1 MEVGIKRWYDDARKW
16 GRGNFAEEC
25 KETFESL
32 QDLSSFL
39 KKLEEEL
46 QKLVW
51 KSCSLCFLLAVGVR
65 LGWGGGGRAGN
76 QVGIP
81 SATVFLCFVI
91 VYSGFSPLQPNTSSQ
106 DLK

>member
-1 MEVGIKRWYDDARKW
+1 MEVGIKRWYNDVRKW
-16 GRGNFAEEC
+16 GRGNSAEEC

-39 KKLEEEL
+39 KKLEVEL
-46 QKLVW
+46 HKVVW
-51 KSCSLCFLLAVGVR
+51 KSCSLSFFLAVGVR
-65 LGWGGGGRAGN
+65 LGWGGN
-76 QVGIP
+76 QVEIP
-81 SATVFLCFVI
+81 SATGFLCFVI

>member
-1 MEVGIKRWYDDARKW
+1 MEVGIKRWYDDAKKW
-16 GRGNFAEEC
+16 GRGNSAEEC

-39 KKLEEEL
+39 KKLEVEL
-46 QKLVW
+46 HKVVW
-51 KSCSLCFLLAVGVR
+51 KSCSQSFFLAVGVR
-65 LGWGGGGRAGN
+65 LGWGGGGN

>member
-1 MEVGIKRWYDDARKW
+1 MEVGIKRWYDDAKKW
-16 GRGNFAEEC
+16 GRGNSAEEC

-39 KKLEEEL
+39 KKLEVEL
-46 QKLVW
+46 HKVVW
-51 KSCSLCFLLAVGVR
+51 KSCSQSFFLAVGVR
-65 LGWGGGGRAGN
+65 LGWGGGGGGPN

-91 VYSGFSPLQPNTSSQ
+91 VYSGFSPLQPNTSSK